1 MLLFMMIKRV
11 EDIDFDKILLGEKSY
26 EDLQVYNISY
36 ETFTFAKP
44 LHVRFNKID
53 GFIKY
58 YDGIRQLVLF
68 DPERYNATY
77 DRVNYVEYIINHNF
91 AKIRIDSYKFTYRKN
106 TNFLCYIY

>member
-1 MLLFMMIKRV
+1 M
-11 EDIDFDKILLGEKSY
+11 
-26 EDLQVYNISY
+26 
-36 ETFTFAKP
+36 
-44 LHVRFNKID
+44 
-53 GFIKY
+53 
-58 YDGIRQLVLF
+58 LF